1 MVSLSLEDNHLR
13 IQPFDRIGFQ
23 SMLRALLEE
32 RPSFK
37 FFKGELE
44 GELIYIFT
52 RHQKYLGQRWP
63 CLFLMGKGW
72 ERPIVMNDKAAWLE
86 CLAHLENASQ

>member
-1 MVSLSLEDNHLR
+1 MLSLTLENKHIN

-23 SMLRALLEE
+23 SMLLALLEE

-37 FFKGELE
+37 FFKGEFE

-52 RHQKYLGQRWP
+52 RHQKYFGRRWP

-72 ERPIVMNDKAAWLE
+72 ERPIVMQDKEAWLGALE
-86 CLAHLENASQ
+86 HLERVSQ